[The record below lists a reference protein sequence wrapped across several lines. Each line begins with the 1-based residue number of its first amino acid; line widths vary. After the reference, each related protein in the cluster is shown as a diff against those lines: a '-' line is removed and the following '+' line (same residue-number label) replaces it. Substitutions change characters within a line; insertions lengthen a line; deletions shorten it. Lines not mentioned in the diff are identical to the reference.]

1 MRGVS
6 LEELSSATRISTRF
20 LTAIE
25 NGQWE
30 ELPGGA
36 FNRGY
41 IRSASRYLGLD
52 EDGMVAEYALE
63 TSNGI
68 QPVVFPAATKRQ
80 IQTVAKRN
88 RGSAAGKSRVW
99 MRLAALAAI
108 AIVVIAVAWF
118 AGSKIVHRLRARSAA
133 AGTATNKAANQKA
146 GDPAS
151 SVARAG
157 SATARAAQSV
167 VAPAALALAVQ
178 ATRRARVTV
187 KADGKLVFQ
196 GEMKAGERKNFNA
209 QQAFDISTNH
219 ARAVRLE
226 LNGQPVASMGAARGP
241 GSVTLTAKDSKH

>member
-118 AGSKIVHRLRARSAA
+118 AGLKIVHRLRARSADA
-133 AGTATNKAANQKA
+133 PARYHDFVRAQTA
-146 GDPAS
+146 PAPP
-151 SVARAG
+151 
-157 SATARAAQSV
+157 V
-167 VAPAALALAVQ
+167 VATTVLALAVQ
-178 ATRRARVTV
+178 ATLRARVTV

>member
-63 TSNGI
+63 TTGGM
-68 QPVVFPAATKRQ
+68 QPVAFPAPTKRQ
-80 IQTVAKRN
+80 VQTVAKRN
-88 RGSAAGKSRVW
+88 KGNAASSPRAW
-99 MRLAALAAI
+99 MRFAALAAI

-118 AGSKIVHRLRARSAA
+118 AGLKIVHRLRARSADA
-133 AGTATNKAANQKA
+133 PARYHDFVRAQTA
-146 GDPAS
+146 PAPP
-151 SVARAG
+151 
-157 SATARAAQSV
+157 V
-167 VAPAALALAVQ
+167 VATTVLALAVQ

>member
-63 TSNGI
+63 TNKGI
-68 QPVVFPAATKRQ
+68 QPVIVQAIPRRHGQAAAKWRLRSATNKRR
-80 IQTVAKRN
+80 AW
-88 RGSAAGKSRVW
+88 A
-99 MRLAALAAI
+99 RLAAICAIGVLVIVAGWLAGTNIARRVRARRAI
-108 AIVVIAVAWF
+108 AGLVA
-118 AGSKIVHRLRARSAA
+118 S
-133 AGTATNKAANQKA
+133 KAANPKPNA
-146 GDPAS
+146 A
-151 SVARAG
+151 A
-157 SATARAAQSV
+157 ATTPT
-167 VAPAALALAVQ
+167 VAPTVLALTVQ
-178 ATRRARVTV
+178 AARRARVTV
-187 KADGKLVFQ
+187 KADGKTVFD
-196 GEMKAGERKNFNA
+196 GEMKAGEQETFNA
-209 QQAFDISTNH
+209 QKAFDVSTNH

-226 LNGQPVASMGAARGP
+226 LNGQPAASMGAGNRSA
-241 GSVTLTAKDSKH
+241 SVTLTAKDLKSPQ

>member
-88 RGSAAGKSRVW
+88 KGSAATDSRW
-99 MRLAALAAI
+99 MRLAALAS
-108 AIVVIAVAWF
+108 IAVAVIGAGWF
-118 AGSKIVHRLRARSAA
+118 AGSKIVHRIRARSADA
-133 AGTATNKAANQKA
+133 PARYHDFVRAQTA
-146 GDPAS
+146 PAPP
-151 SVARAG
+151 
-157 SATARAAQSV
+157 V
-167 VAPAALALAVQ
+167 VATTVLALAVQ

-226 LNGQPVASMGAARGP
+226 LNGQPVASMGAAGGP